1 MDVKEAARTAKT
13 YITELFADEQIMNV
27 GLEEVEYDDSKNFWR
42 ITIGFSRPWDQKKNL
57 AATLLEGHQRRSYK
71 LLLVD
76 DRSGE
81 VRSVT
86 DRLLNAPN

>member
-1 MDVKEAARTAKT
+1 MNVKSAVRMAKNHVT
-13 YITELFADEQIMNV
+13 DLFEDEQIMNV

-42 ITIGFSRPWDQKKNL
+42 ITIGFSRPWDQKKSL
-57 AATLLEGHQRRSYK
+57 AASLVEGHQRRSYK

-76 DRSGE
+76 DSTGK
-81 VRSVT
+81 VHPVT